1 VQCRAVK
8 VDITSSRRQA
18 LSGVLLTTGLSL
30 LPSRAWA
37 LIPDEEDEEL
47 LERAKANRQKR
58 LAAQKETTRWV
69 LPTWVVLLH
78 SDSSRCHLSWRCRSG
93 HCRTLLHPSVGHLQ
107 SQEAAR
113 RCQRASLDS
122 PCCCCSCSDF
132 LKSEGLADKQLDSE
146 LIPVQK
152 AVIQLAK
159 SGEAVSP
166 RTAGSHNALECRTTF
181 QPVLQ
186 GMLLCD
192 GHVEAAGHCHLAAAA
207 ANNGTVFLAVSVCR
221 LPAGVW

>member
-1 VQCRAVK
+1 MQLARTRAFSSTKQARNVQCRAVK

-58 LAAQKETTRWV
+58 LAAQKETTR
-69 LPTWVVLLH
+69 
-78 SDSSRCHLSWRCRSG
+78 
-93 HCRTLLHPSVGHLQ
+93 
-107 SQEAAR
+107 
-113 RCQRASLDS
+113 
-122 PCCCCSCSDF
+122 DF

-159 SGEAVSP
+159 SGSQ
-166 RTAGSHNALECRTTF
+166 LESGDLKGASATLSSGWVDEFKRAT
-181 QPVLQ
+181 QVLDANDTEQ
-186 GMLLCD
+186 
-192 GHVEAAGHCHLAAAA
+192 ARAAAIFDGLSSLQDA
-207 ANNGTVFLAVSVCR
+207 TKAGDVKASKQTFVAVVSAVQDWAKSTGLAGN
-221 LPAGVW
+221 LKGL